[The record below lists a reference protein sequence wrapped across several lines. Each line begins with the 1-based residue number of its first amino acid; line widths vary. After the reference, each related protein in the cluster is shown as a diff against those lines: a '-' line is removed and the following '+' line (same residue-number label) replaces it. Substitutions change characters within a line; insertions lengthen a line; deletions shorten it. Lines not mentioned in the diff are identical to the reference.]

1 MVATELTAHPAIAP
15 EASREP
21 SCAALSAAAV
31 IGFTTLGIGLALV
44 DPTLAGATRPHPTLT
59 GSLRDAVAILQN
71 NALALAPPFLLVVL
85 GLPQSRLG
93 RRAGDIILTA
103 LTAASTIPVGLEL
116 GRWQGRLLPY
126 IPQLPLEW
134 AALAVALGA
143 WLSARANQ
151 ASRRRIVVLAAG
163 ATVLLVGAAAI
174 ETWSTPHR
182 HARSASNPTEVGLF
196 VNPTSLRG
204 SVVAIATDC
213 APAPALS
220 LQGRQLPSPHH
231 VRFRSAVMPA
241 LTGLTSTTD
250 PPKEGSPDEQRV
262 CFLELLRGHAHRGVW
277 AADHVRWDG

>member
-1 MVATELTAHPAIAP
+1 MVAAELTPHAAIAP
-15 EASREP
+15 DASRQT
-21 SCAALSAAAV
+21 SCVALSSAVV
-31 IGFTTLGIGLALV
+31 IGFTTLGIGLALA

-71 NALALAPPFLLVVL
+71 NARVLATPFLLVVL
-85 GLPQSRLG
+85 GFPQSRLG

-103 LTAASTIPVGLEL
+103 LTAASTTPVGLEL

-174 ETWSTPHR
+174 ETWCTSHR
-182 HARSASNPTEVGLF
+182 HARSASNPTEVGAVREPHVLAGDGGCHRHGLCAG
-196 VNPTSLRG
+196 TA
-204 SVVAIATDC
+204 VAARS
-213 APAPALS
+213 PAPF
-220 LQGRQLPSPHH
+220 PSPRSVPLGRHAGADRAH
-231 VRFRSAVMPA
+231 VNHR
-241 LTGLTSTTD
+241 
-250 PPKEGSPDEQRV
+250 PPQGGITR
-262 CFLELLRGHAHRGVW
+262 
-277 AADHVRWDG
+277 